1 MKDSRETPK
10 TFGDKPVPF
19 VFTFDDGL
27 TDKFYIGSEV
37 CILYI

>member
-1 MKDSRETPK
+1 MKDNREMPK

-37 CILYI
+37 SIF